1 MIQDIAPW
9 HLRNEFMNVAP
20 RPGDLVL
27 DMSVEGVLLPQDS
40 LRFIGS

>member
-9 HLRNEFMNVAP
+9 RLRNEFMNAAP

-27 DMSVEGVLLPQDS
+27 DMSGEGVLS
-40 LRFIGS
+40 RIRGRYVAS